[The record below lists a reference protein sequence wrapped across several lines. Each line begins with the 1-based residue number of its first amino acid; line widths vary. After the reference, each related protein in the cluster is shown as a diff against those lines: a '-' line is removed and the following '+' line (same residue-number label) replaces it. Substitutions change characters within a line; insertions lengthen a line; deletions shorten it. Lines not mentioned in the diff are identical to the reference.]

1 MKILVTAFGLFDG
14 RAENASSL
22 ALHEIRKALSNIHTR
37 ILPVDSV
44 IAPARLKQALRVI
57 RPDILILLGESAGS
71 RSATERAAEAL
82 GGVIRAL

>member
-1 MKILVTAFGLFDG
+1 
-14 RAENASSL
+14 
-22 ALHEIRKALSNIHTR
+22 
-37 ILPVDSV
+37 V

-82 GGVIRAL
+82 GGIIRAL